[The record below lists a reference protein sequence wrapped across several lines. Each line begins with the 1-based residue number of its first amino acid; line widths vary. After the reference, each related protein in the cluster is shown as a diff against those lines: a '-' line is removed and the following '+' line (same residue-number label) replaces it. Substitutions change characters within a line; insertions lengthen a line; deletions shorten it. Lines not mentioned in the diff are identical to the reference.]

1 MKSKYFMTMKR
12 SNKSSKDVY
21 RQSIPLVVLIV
32 AISSTI
38 ATYVFYTN
46 YSESG
51 SIVQLIL
58 ANIFLL
64 ITIILLKPIVEWRR
78 IEIDSDFITIHKL
91 FFKPIRI
98 NISQSLYQVVMNND
112 DILSYRFR
120 VGSNYTQISPQVYA
134 NGQEL
139 SDRLESHIARN
150 NLIIDAVN

>member
-1 MKSKYFMTMKR
+1 MTMKR
-12 SNKSSKDVY
+12 SNKSSKNVY

-64 ITIILLKPIVEWRR
+64 ITIILLNPIVEWRR

-98 NISQSLYQVVMNND
+98 NISQSLYQVVMNNG

-120 VGSNYTQISPQVYA
+120 VGSNNYTQISPQVYA

-139 SDRLESHIARN
+139 SDRLKSHIARN
-150 NLIIDAVN
+150 NLIIDVVN